1 MARISSLMHM
11 GKQAMSNSQAALQTT
26 SHNVANAN
34 TEGYTRQRVEF
45 SAAEPIS
52 TGRHR
57 IGQGAKQAEVKR
69 ISSEFL
75 NKQLR
80 SETGKLGFADGKQDS
95 LVRVEQIYNE
105 SINQGLNG
113 FLSNFFNSFREFSNN
128 PESQATRALVKESS
142 KVLVGDF
149 HRIDKQLND
158 IQSDI
163 DTQIKA
169 HISEI
174 NGYAQ
179 GIAKL
184 NDKIHQ
190 IEVQGMHAN
199 DERDQRDLMLKKLGE
214 LVNIRYAE
222 GDNGNVA
229 VTVGNTAVIVSGSE
243 ANEMHASATAA
254 RPGKREG
261 NFDIFFKHASQ
272 NGVEHVVTN
281 EIKSG
286 KIGGLLEVRDV
297 VINDL
302 HDRMDHIAFNV
313 AESVNTIHEVGFDRY
328 NKTGTLFF
336 NPMLSQFGAAS
347 NIGLNQEII
356 NDAGKIA
363 AALQGG
369 SPGDNR
375 VANAIAALE
384 TKKLLQDGTSSVND
398 YFNGMVGEFA
408 VLTAKNNTIR
418 EHQKNIVSQL
428 NNVRESIS
436 GVSLDEEVT
445 DMIKYQKAF
454 DASARLIKTADEMFD
469 TVINLKRL

>member
-11 GKQAMSNSQAALQTT
+11 GKQSMSNSQTALQTT

-45 SAAEPIS
+45 AAAEPVQS
-52 TGRHR
+52 GRHR
-57 IGQGAKQAEVKR
+57 LGQGAKQAEIKR

-75 NKQLR
+75 NKQIR
-80 SETGKLGFADGKQDS
+80 NETGKLGWANGKQDS

-105 SINQGLNG
+105 SINKGLNN
-113 FLSNFFNSFREFSNN
+113 FLSRFFNAFREFSNN
-128 PESQATRALVKESS
+128 PESQATRALVKESG

-158 IQSDI
+158 IQADI
-163 DTQIKA
+163 DVQIKA
-169 HISEI
+169 HMAEI
-174 NGYAQ
+174 NGYAS

-184 NDKIHQ
+184 NEKIHQ

-199 DERDQRDLMLKKLGE
+199 DERDQRDLMLKKLSD

-222 GDNGNVA
+222 GDNGNIA
-229 VTVGNTAVIVSGSE
+229 VTVGNTAVIVSG
-243 ANEMHASATAA
+243 NEFNELHASATSG

-261 NFDIFFKHASQ
+261 NFDIFFKHGPYS
-272 NGVEHVVTN
+272 GVEHVITN

-302 HDRMDHIAFNV
+302 HDRMDHIAYNV

-336 NPMLSQFGAAS
+336 NQLGGQFGAAS
-347 NIGLNQEII
+347 DIGINQEIA
-356 NDAGKIA
+356 NDPGKIA
-363 AALQGG
+363 AALQGA

-384 TKKLLQDGTSSVND
+384 TKKLLQDGTSTVND

-408 VLTAKNNTIR
+408 VLTSKNDTIR